1 MFSIGLLLD
10 EVSVEKYICEYVGN
24 FQGTFSSFLQ
34 AAAPACFVFLF
45 SKNSQNVITDYSTKS
60 NNIIQLTAGTD
71 ADTDAGLFLLSG

>member
-45 SKNSQNVITDYSTKS
+45 SKKTRRM
-60 NNIIQLTAGTD
+60 
-71 ADTDAGLFLLSG
+71 

>member
-45 SKNSQNVITDYSTKS
+45 SKKLAEC
-60 NNIIQLTAGTD
+60 NNRLQYKK
-71 ADTDAGLFLLSG
+71 